1 MLSVTIGKNMGLKCR
16 EVHSMSWTN
25 FLRRPDPNSGHTTS
39 GGWLM
44 LTCGLILI
52 TIGIT
57 RYCENKYHGNPAVI
71 ERGK

>member
-1 MLSVTIGKNMGLKCR
+1 
-16 EVHSMSWTN
+16 MSWTN